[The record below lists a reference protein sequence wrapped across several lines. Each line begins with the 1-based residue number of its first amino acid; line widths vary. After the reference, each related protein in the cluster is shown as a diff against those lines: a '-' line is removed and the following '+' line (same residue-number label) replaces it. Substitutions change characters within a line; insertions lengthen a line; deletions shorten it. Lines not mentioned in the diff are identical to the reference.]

1 MKLLYDFFPI
11 LLFFVA
17 FKIGGIYIATG
28 VAIAATFL
36 QVGLFWVRHHRFERM
51 HLVTLLIIVVFGGLT
66 IGLRDEVFIK
76 WKPTILNWLFAVAF
90 LGSQIL
96 GRKPL
101 VQRMLETNITL
112 PSAVWPRL
120 NLIWTAFF
128 LALGAA
134 NLYVA
139 YHFDTDTWVNF
150 KLFGMMGITVAFV
163 VAQALY
169 VARHMADEPE
179 SN

>member
-1 MKLLYDFFPI
+1 MKLFYDFFPI

-128 LALGAA
+128 LALGGA

-169 VARHMADEPE
+169 LARHMADEPE